1 MYFHPFCVLLYN
13 IFKECAIKHHHK
25 ALVCNDG
32 VSTNQPE
39 VTTIDPASTCK
50 CREDIELISKD
61 KFAIKCSGRKYRK
74 KGRRT
79 EETWGY
85 TCPKTGFIKSF
96 TRGNCKNLRAK
107 AKKFLWRDCS

>member
-32 VSTNQPE
+32 VTTNQPE

-50 CREDIELISKD
+50 CREDIEPISKD

-85 TCPKTGFIKSF
+85 TCPKTGFTKSF

-107 AKKFLWRDCS
+107 AKKFLWKDCS